1 MKIKKRLVDRT
12 RHTFTG
18 DTTMGTF
25 NSDRITF
32 DSAEKWVNTRSQDQP
47 IPFLWFDDNTE
58 EALYFFVSE
67 FNAGTNMR
75 LNP

>member
-1 MKIKKRLVDRT
+1 MD
-12 RHTFTG
+12 
-18 DTTMGTF
+18 TF